1 MADTTQEHN
10 TTPRWL
16 RPAWARLVV
25 LLVGFGAVMTLVGF
39 LTGALAATGV
49 GSLVVGI
56 GGALG
61 ALWLYRRVIG
71 VLEQRQATE
80 IDRAAAPRGLRNG
93 SLLGL
98 GLFTATFLLI
108 LMCGSVEQLGWG
120 SFLGFLAAIG
130 TNVGAAVTE
139 EIVFRAVLFRI
150 LAQRWG
156 TGVALTVSALL
167 FGLLHLVNPGASV
180 WGAIAIAIEA
190 GLMLGAAYA
199 LTRSL
204 WFPIGLHFGW
214 NMAEGGIFG
223 TTVSG
228 STNHGG
234 LLHTVLDGPNILT
247 GGDFGPEAS
256 VFAILACGIPALL
269 FLRAARR
276 RDRAA
281 AQNPGGEGA
290 APPAAV

>member
-1 MADTTQEHN
+1 
-10 TTPRWL
+10 
-16 RPAWARLVV
+16 
-25 LLVGFGAVMTLVGF
+25 
-39 LTGALAATGV
+39 
-49 GSLVVGI
+49 
-56 GGALG
+56 
-61 ALWLYRRVIG
+61 
-71 VLEQRQATE
+71 
-80 IDRAAAPRGLRNG
+80 
-93 SLLGL
+93 
-98 GLFTATFLLI
+98 
-108 LMCGSVEQLGWG
+108 MCGSVEQLGWG

>member
-1 MADTTQEHN
+1 MAEPTREKSS
-10 TTPRWL
+10 TPGWL
-16 RPAWARLVV
+16 RPVWVRLVV
-25 LLVGFGAVMTLVGF
+25 LLAGFGAVMAVVGL
-39 LTGALAATGV
+39 LTGALAGTGV
-49 GSLVVGI
+49 GSLVVGVA
-56 GGALG
+56 GAVG
-61 ALWLYRRVIG
+61 ALWLYNRVIRT
-71 VLEQRQATE
+71 LEQRPATE
-80 IDRAAAPRGLRNG
+80 IDRSAAPRGLRNG
-93 SLLGL
+93 VLLGL

-108 LMCGSVEQLGWG
+108 AMVGGVDSLGWG
-120 SFLGFLAAIG
+120 SVLGFLAAVGI
-130 TNVGAAVTE
+130 NAGAAVTE

-150 LAQRWG
+150 VARQWG
-156 TGVALTVSALL
+156 TGVALAVSAAL

-180 WGAIAIAIEA
+180 WGAVAIAVEA

-214 NMAEGGIFG
+214 NMAEGGLFG

-228 STNHGG
+228 ATNHGG
-234 LLHTVLDGPNILT
+234 LLHTVLDGPSAIT
-247 GGDFGPEAS
+247 GGEFGPEAS

-281 AQNPGGEGA
+281 R
-290 APPAAV
+290 